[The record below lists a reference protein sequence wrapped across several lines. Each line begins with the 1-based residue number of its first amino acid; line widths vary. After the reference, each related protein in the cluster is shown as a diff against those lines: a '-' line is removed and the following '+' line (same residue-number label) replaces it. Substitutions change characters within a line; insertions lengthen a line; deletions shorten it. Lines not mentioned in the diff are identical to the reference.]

1 MMRGS
6 CARVAAAAVG
16 LLLVAGCSSS
26 SSSKSPDRVADTAT
40 APATGDS
47 GGGGGTESAPPTPAV
62 EPIGWTPCTGGFQ
75 CGTLQVPLDHAKPDG
90 PKIRI
95 AVMRKPAT
103 GANRIGSLVLNPGGP
118 GGSGLDFA
126 QYAAT
131 RYPAELRKRFD
142 IVGFD
147 PRGVGRSTAIGCL
160 ADNGMDAFTQLDAT
174 PDTPAEEQAWI
185 EGEKAYGRACAD
197 RSGDLLGHVST
208 VDAARDMDL
217 LRAAL
222 GDPKLYYLGASYG
235 TFLGATYAELYPKRV
250 GRLVL
255 DGAMDPSQSAMAAN
269 KVQGGGFETALAA
282 FLDDC
287 VGGGSCSLGATR
299 EAGLAKIRGLLQQ
312 LDARPLPGDATRR
325 VTESIATTGIL
336 SPLYSKDQ
344 WPDLRRALDAALRG
358 DGQRLL
364 DLNDQYYERGA
375 DGRYSN
381 LMSANAAVNCLDAP
395 PAATTREDVE
405 RDLPEYVA
413 ASPTFG
419 RNLAWAGLACASW
432 PVPPS
437 GRPHPI
443 RAEGAAPILVV
454 GTTRDPATPYS
465 WAQSLAGQLASG
477 NLLTYDGDGHTAF
490 GRGSDCV
497 DRTVVDYLTQST
509 VPPKG
514 KTCR

>member
-6 CARVAAAAVG
+6 CARVVAAVVG
-16 LLLVAGCSSS
+16 LLLVAGCESGSSA
-26 SSSKSPDRVADTAT
+26 KSPNRVADSAK
-40 APATGDS
+40 APATADPD
-47 GGGGGTESAPPTPAV
+47 GTPTDKAPPTAAV
-62 EPIGWTPCTGGFQ
+62 EPIGWTACTGGFQ

-90 PKIRI
+90 PKIKL
-95 AVMRKPAT
+95 AVIKKPA
-103 GANRIGSLVLNPGGP
+103 GGPNRIGSLVLNPGGP

-126 QYAAT
+126 QYAAL
-131 RYPAELRKRFD
+131 RYPADLRKRFD

-160 ADNGMDAFTQLDAT
+160 TDNAMDTFTQLDAT
-174 PDTPAEEQAWI
+174 PDTPAEEQAWLD
-185 EGEKAYGRACAD
+185 GTGAYGRACAN
-197 RSGDLLGHVST
+197 RSSDLLGHVST

-222 GDPKLYYLGASYG
+222 GDEKLYYVGASYG
-235 TFLGATYAELYPKRV
+235 TFLGATYAELYPSRV

-255 DGAMDPSQSAMAAN
+255 DGAMDPSQSAVAAN

-282 FLDDC
+282 FLDNC

-299 EAGLAKIRGLLQQ
+299 AAGLAKIRGLLEQ

-344 WPDLRRALDAALRG
+344 WPDLRQALEAALRG
-358 DGQRLL
+358 DGQPLL
-364 DLNDQYYERGA
+364 ELNDQYYERGP
-375 DGRYSN
+375 DGKYKN
-381 LMSANAAVNCLDAP
+381 LMAANAAVNCLDAP
-395 PAATTREDVE
+395 PAATSREDVE
-405 RDLPEYVA
+405 RELPGYLA
-413 ASPTFG
+413 DSPTFG
-419 RNLAWAGLACASW
+419 RNLAWAGLTCASW
-432 PVPPS
+432 PIPPT

-454 GTTRDPATPYS
+454 GTTRDPATPYT

-477 NLLTYDGDGHTAF
+477 TLLTYDGDGHTAF
-490 GRGSDCV
+490 GRGSDCI
-497 DRTVVDYLTQST
+497 DRTVVDYLTQGT
-509 VPPKG
+509 VPTKG